1 MIAGRSLLLPR
12 RGKGGMGV
20 RTGRGEARAVLA
32 VLPKPEGM
40 PGSQRPT
47 VR

>member
-12 RGKGGMGV
+12 RGKGGIRV
-20 RTGRGEARAVLA
+20 RTGRGEAGAVLA

-40 PGSQRPT
+40 PGSLRPT
-47 VR
+47 GR